1 MFFCKIATVKPLNLT
16 NMIKYILLFIFSLVS
31 LISFGQTYNQ
41 ELVIEFTKNPSGG
54 QILTIGSCT
63 VTFSSSYGDTTPSCS
78 NDNVIIYIRSSL
90 SQTLNQSGAG
100 YAQGFKQI
108 KDFSDST
115 HGDITMT
122 YDNDKTFTF
131 TSSSSTNST
140 INFINN
146 ATSSVTEVS
155 NTVEDTTLSVPEYQT
170 KEVILSP
177 NPVYDKLSIS
187 SPEEITS
194 ISIYSMFGQKVYA
207 SSPFQND
214 FEVDISFIPKGIYLV
229 KAKIKIGNKTMKIR
243 KE

>member
-1 MFFCKIATVKPLNLT
+1 
-16 NMIKYILLFIFSLVS
+16 MIKSILLYIFSLVS
-31 LISFGQTYNQ
+31 IISFGQTYNQ

-54 QILTIGSCT
+54 QTLTIGSCT
-63 VTFSSSYGDTTPSCS
+63 VTFSSGTGHVSPSCS
-78 NDNVIIYIRSSL
+78 NDLVNIYIRSSL
-90 SQTLNQSGAG
+90 SQTLNESRSG
-100 YAQGFKQI
+100 YAQGFKNI
-108 KDFSDST
+108 EDFSDGT

-140 INFINN
+140 INFVNN

-207 SSPFQND
+207 RSPFQND
-214 FEVDISFIPKGIYLV
+214 FEVDISFIPTGVYLV
-229 KAKIKIGNKTMKIR
+229 KAKTKLGNKTIKIR
-243 KE
+243 KR

>member
-1 MFFCKIATVKPLNLT
+1 
-16 NMIKYILLFIFSLVS
+16 
-31 LISFGQTYNQ
+31 
-41 ELVIEFTKNPSGG
+41 
-54 QILTIGSCT
+54 
-63 VTFSSSYGDTTPSCS
+63 
-78 NDNVIIYIRSSL
+78 
-90 SQTLNQSGAG
+90 
-100 YAQGFKQI
+100 
-108 KDFSDST
+108 
-115 HGDITMT
+115 MT

-207 SSPFQND
+207 SSTFQND
-214 FEVDISFIPKGIYLV
+214 FEVDISFILKGIYLV
-229 KAKIKIGNKTMKIR
+229 KAKTKIGNKTMKIR

>member
-1 MFFCKIATVKPLNLT
+1 MN
-16 NMIKYILLFIFSLVS
+16 KYFSLYIFLLFS

-41 ELVIEFTKNPSGG
+41 ELVIKFTKNPSDG
-54 QILTIGSCT
+54 QSLTIGRCT
-63 VTFSSSYGDTTPSCS
+63 VTFDRSSGQSSPSCS
-78 NDNVIIYIRSSL
+78 SAIYIRSSL
-90 SQTLNQSGAG
+90 SATLNESRSG

-108 KDFSDST
+108 INFSDST

-140 INFINN
+140 INFVNN
-146 ATSSVTEVS
+146 AMSSVMEVS

-177 NPVYDKLSIS
+177 NPVYDKLSIN

-194 ISIYSMFGQKVYA
+194 ISIYSIFGQKVYA
-207 SSPFQND
+207 TSPLQND
-214 FEVDISFIPKGIYLV
+214 FEVDVSFIPTGIYLV
-229 KAKIKIGNKTMKIR
+229 KAKTKLGNKTMKIR

>member
-1 MFFCKIATVKPLNLT
+1 
-16 NMIKYILLFIFSLVS
+16 MIKYILLFIFSLVS

-63 VTFSSSYGDTTPSCS
+63 VTFSSSSGHATASCS
-78 NDNVIIYIRSSL
+78 NVNVVIYIRSSL
-90 SQTLNQSGAG
+90 SQTLNESRSG
-100 YAQGFKQI
+100 YAQGFKKI

-229 KAKIKIGNKTMKIR
+229 KAKTKIGNKTMKIR

>member
-1 MFFCKIATVKPLNLT
+1 
-16 NMIKYILLFIFSLVS
+16 
-31 LISFGQTYNQ
+31 
-41 ELVIEFTKNPSGG
+41 
-54 QILTIGSCT
+54 
-63 VTFSSSYGDTTPSCS
+63 
-78 NDNVIIYIRSSL
+78 
-90 SQTLNQSGAG
+90 
-100 YAQGFKQI
+100 
-108 KDFSDST
+108 
-115 HGDITMT
+115 MT

-207 SSPFQND
+207 SSTFQND

-229 KAKIKIGNKTMKIR
+229 KAKPKIGNKTMKIR

>member
-1 MFFCKIATVKPLNLT
+1 
-16 NMIKYILLFIFSLVS
+16 
-31 LISFGQTYNQ
+31 
-41 ELVIEFTKNPSGG
+41 
-54 QILTIGSCT
+54 
-63 VTFSSSYGDTTPSCS
+63 
-78 NDNVIIYIRSSL
+78 
-90 SQTLNQSGAG
+90 
-100 YAQGFKQI
+100 
-108 KDFSDST
+108 
-115 HGDITMT
+115 MT

-214 FEVDISFIPKGIYLV
+214 FEVDISFILKGIYLV
-229 KAKIKIGNKTMKIR
+229 KAKTKIGNKTMKIR